1 MKKYIEFDEYFENI
15 KALTIDEKEEIVL
28 KAKIVGE
35 IVKAR
40 HSKGLSQKELAEISG
55 VKQPVIA
62 RFETEKS
69 DAQLSTILRI
79 LSPLGLTLSIVP
91 KDQNLS
97 HQ

>member
-15 KALTIDEKEEIVL
+15 KALTTEEKDEITL

-40 HSKGLSQKELAEISG
+40 QGKGLTQKELAEISG

-62 RFETEKS
+62 RLEKERT

-91 KDQNLS
+91 KSEKLNN
-97 HQ
+97 